1 MEKQTPKS
9 IGKYLGPKPPEPKP
23 QQQQQC
29 QLLKMHEKISRYNGC
44 QCEFD
49 KGDSTLHILGGSEY
63 YWFIHVD
70 RKENIKEFKLSRQN
84 RYYIVKKQCIRPYQ

>member
-9 IGKYLGPKPPEPKP
+9 IGKYLGPKPPQPKP

-29 QLLKMHEKISRYNGC
+29 QLLKMHEKISRCNGC